1 MRSFRLLAL
10 ATAAAA
16 LAACDDGITQTPVG
30 GPAFEATLAP
40 VTPVRTPVLTARAW
54 SRPSPDGPIV
64 DSITGLVQF
73 TKSLDGRAR
82 YRFYVVNGVD
92 SSAAPVAHL
101 QVVERTDS
109 ILDANGNV
117 QPQVRTTNNGLR
129 DYWSGAAYGTVL
141 RYRVTLSGT
150 DSVQQRTSWLVLT
163 IQGDSLLPG
172 FTATTPRPLWV
183 RFRDQR
189 GTPARTDDTVF
200 TADTLRGSYG
210 TFRSPARQEVFV
222 ARGSGRVTMWD
233 LFETGARRPV
243 LSMEATNLTRPP
255 LGYFYQPYLAD
266 TRSGVFVPI
275 GTPVDAANTPLFAI
289 DTSRADSVIAVARAS
304 FVPDTVTRP
313 IREYTNVAW
322 VLEPKTAVVGL
333 TNPVI
338 VPGATVALR
347 ATIPAAITS
356 QRPANGVVRVIVTRG
371 LQSGPGEPNV
381 GAVILG
387 PGSDFN
393 TFLGSRNTDAAG
405 VASFAELPSGRVR
418 VVIVPPP
425 GRTVVGSSE
434 QFANVPAGSDVTVRF
449 VVN

>member
-10 ATAAAA
+10 ATAAAT
-16 LAACDDGITQTPVG
+16 LAACGDGITQTPVG

-54 SRPSPDGPIV
+54 SRPSPDGIVV
-64 DSITGLVQF
+64 DSITGLVRF

-82 YRFYVVNGVD
+82 YRFYLVNGVD
-92 SSAAPVAHL
+92 STATPVAHL

-109 ILDANGNV
+109 ILDASGNV
-117 QPQVRTTNNGLR
+117 QPSVRTTNNGLR
-129 DYWSGAAYGTVL
+129 DYWGGAAYGTLL

-163 IQGDSLLPG
+163 IQADSVSPAW
-172 FTATTPRPLWV
+172 TANTPKPLWV

-189 GTPARTDDTVF
+189 GTPARGDDTVF
-200 TADTLRGSYG
+200 TADTLRGLYG

-222 ARGSGRVTMWD
+222 PRGSGRVTFWD
-233 LFETGARRPV
+233 LFETAARRPV
-243 LSMEATNLTRPP
+243 LSMEANDLPRPP
-255 LGYFYQPYLAD
+255 LGYYYQPYLAD
-266 TRSGVFVPI
+266 TRSGVFVPF
-275 GTPVDAANTPLFAI
+275 GTPVDAAERPLFNA
-289 DTSRADSVIAVARAS
+289 DTSRADSVIAVARAA
-304 FVPDTVTRP
+304 FIPDSVTRP

-322 VLEPKTAVVGL
+322 VLEPKTATVGL

-338 VPGATVALR
+338 IPGATVALR

-356 QRPANGVVRVIVTRG
+356 QRPANGVVRVIVTRDQ
-371 LQSGPGEPNV
+371 QSGPAEPNV
-381 GAVILG
+381 GAVVLG

-393 TFLGSRNTDAAG
+393 TFLGSRNTDASG
-405 VASFAELPSGRVR
+405 TASFADIPSGRVR

-425 GRTVVGSSE
+425 GRRVVGSSE

>member
-1 MRSFRLLAL
+1 MRPFRYLAL
-10 ATAAAA
+10 VAATAA

-40 VTPVRTPVLTARAW
+40 VTPLRTPVLTARAW
-54 SRPSPDGPIV
+54 SRPTPDGPVV

-82 YRFYVVNGVD
+82 YRFYIINGVD
-92 SSAAPVAHL
+92 STAAPVAHL

-109 ILDANGNV
+109 ILDANGTV
-117 QPQVRTTNNGLR
+117 QPSVRTTNNGLR
-129 DYWSGAAYGTVL
+129 DYWSGAPYGTVL

-150 DSVQQRTSWLVLT
+150 DSAQQRTSWLVLT
-163 IQGDSLLPG
+163 IQADSLLPG

-189 GTPARTDDTVF
+189 GTVARTDDTVF

-210 TFRSPARQEVFV
+210 TFRSPARQETFV
-222 ARGSGRVTMWD
+222 ARGTGRVTMWD

-243 LSMEATNLTRPP
+243 LSMEATDLPRPP

-275 GTPVDAANTPLFAI
+275 GTPVNAANQPLFNA

-304 FVPDTVTRP
+304 YIPDTNARP
-313 IREYTNVAW
+313 IREFTNVAW
-322 VLEPKTAVVGL
+322 LLEPKAAAVGL
-333 TNPVI
+333 SSPVI
-338 VPGATVALR
+338 IPGATIALR

-371 LQSGPGEPNV
+371 LQSGAAEPNV
-381 GAVILG
+381 GVVVLG

-393 TFLGSRNTDAAG
+393 TFLVSRNTDAAG
-405 VASFAELPSGRVR
+405 TASFADMPAGRVR
-418 VVIVPPP
+418 VVIVPPA

>member
-1 MRSFRLLAL
+1 MRLLRLLAL
-10 ATAAAA
+10 TGAAA
-16 LAACDDGITQTPVG
+16 LAACSDDITQSPVG
-30 GPAFEATLAP
+30 GPAFEAQFAP
-40 VTPVRTPVLTARAW
+40 VTPLRTPRLTARTW
-54 SRPSPDGPIV
+54 WRTTPDGPVV

-92 SSAAPVAHL
+92 STATPVAHL

-141 RYRVTLSGT
+141 RYRVTLSPT
-150 DSVQQRTSWLVLT
+150 DSVQQRTAFLVLT
-163 IQGDSLLPG
+163 IQGDSLLPAYG
-172 FTATTPRPLWV
+172 ATTPRPLWV

-189 GTPARTDDTVF
+189 GTQARGDDTVF

-210 TFRSPARQEVFV
+210 TFRSPARQEVFA
-222 ARGSGRVTMWD
+222 ARGTGRVTLWD
-233 LFETGARRPV
+233 IFATDARRPV
-243 LSMEATNLTRPP
+243 LSLEVNDLPRPP

-266 TRSGVFVPI
+266 TRTGVFVPF
-275 GTPVDAANTPLFAI
+275 GTAVDASNRALFNA
-289 DTSRADSVIAVARAS
+289 DTASADSVIAVARAS
-304 FVPDTVTRP
+304 FVPDTLTRH

-322 VLEPKTAVVGL
+322 VLEPKTATVGL

-347 ATIPAAITS
+347 ADIPTAITS
-356 QRPANGVVRVIVTRG
+356 QRPAAGTVRVIVTRG
-371 LQSGPGEPNV
+371 LQAGPGEPNV
-381 GAVILG
+381 GVVVLG

-393 TFLGSRNTDAAG
+393 ALLSSRNTDASG
-405 VASFAELPSGRVR
+405 VASFGDIPSGRVR
-418 VVIVPPP
+418 VVIVPPA

-434 QFANVPAGSDVTVRF
+434 QFATVPAGSDVTVRF